1 MKKNKLFVSLLAAG
15 MLAIS
20 PVMAD
25 DVVTLTTSKSVGQA
39 ITLKINQP
47 EEAITVDWGNGT
59 AVTVDPTDEDYLT
72 LAGTVGGA
80 NIKITSASALE
91 TLICD
96 NSGLTAI
103 DLSQATNL
111 RSLFCQNNE
120 LTALDVTKCK
130 NLTDLNCANNKIKSF
145 VLTESTNPNVEVLNI
160 SGNEI
165 AGNRGTSSGT
175 TFSYNGSSLSYLDI
189 SHNAFTGSL
198 STSGNTKLDVLKCA
212 GNSLVSVSAPASTL
226 SSVMC
231 ADNNIN
237 TISVGSNTVNLRHVF
252 AENNKLGKIDVSA
265 SEKLE
270 YLSVSNNNLTNVA
283 LPNYKLYAYV
293 CDHNSLS
300 FNSLP
305 ETDNVEYYV
314 YAPQSDELK
323 INKLLTAKY
332 IASAQKTIYYMLVSS
347 TSSVFDT
354 GKKPYVI
361 DLSSYL
367 TDASGAYGN
376 IEVTFKSIAADGTE
390 SVIPSSDIRTSR
402 AASRR
407 GWYGFKKAYG
417 KVFAEF
423 TCSHFPDL
431 VQKTLQFV
439 VANSIE
445 DINES
450 TSVGSVVA
458 NADNA
463 LTVHVENGAI
473 VLTSGAPTAVR
484 IYGTDGKQVW
494 QGTVNGTEE
503 VNLSTGIYFVN
514 GKKVVL

>member
-59 AVTVDPTDEDYLT
+59 AVTVNPTEEDYLT

-91 TLICD
+91 TLICE

-160 SGNEI
+160 SGNQI
-165 AGNRGTSSGT
+165 AGNRGDKNSKA
-175 TFSYNGSSLSYLDI
+175 FSYGGSSLQYLDI
-189 SHNAFTGSL
+189 SNNAFDGSL
-198 STSGNTKLDVLKCA
+198 SFGANPDIDVVKCA
-212 GNSLVSVSAPASTL
+212 GNAMTSISVSGGSAT
-226 SSVMC
+226 SVMC

-237 TISVGSNTVNLRHVF
+237 TLTIGANSKEIRHVF
-252 AENNKLGKIDVSA
+252 AENNKLGSLDVSA
-265 SEKLE
+265 SQRLE
-270 YLSVSNNNLTNVA
+270 YLSVANNSLTSVK
-283 LPNYKLYAYV
+283 LPSYKLYAYT
-293 CDHNSLS
+293 CENNNLS
-300 FNSLP
+300 FSSLP
-305 ETDNVEYYV
+305 AKEDVENYT
-314 YAPQSDELK
+314 YAPQGSELK
-323 INKLLTAKY
+323 ITSLLSYKY
-332 IASAQKTIYYMLVSS
+332 IASAQKTFYYLLTCTKRSQ
-347 TSSVFDT
+347 FNT
-354 GKKPYVI
+354 GKKPYVL
-361 DLSSYL
+361 DLSNYL
-367 TDASGAYGN
+367 KDTSGEYGT
-376 IEVTFKSIAADGTE
+376 IQATFKSVASDGTE
-390 SVIPSSDIRTSR
+390 SVISEDDLYVINSSD
-402 AASRR
+402 A
-407 GWYGFKKAYG
+407 GGKYGFRKPLKNVY
-417 KVFAEF
+417 VEF
-423 TCSHFPDL
+423 STPDFPGL
-431 VQKTLQFV
+431 VQKTSHFMIV
-439 VANSIE
+439 ESVD
-445 DINES
+445 DI

-463 LTVHVENGAI
+463 LTVHVQNGAI

-503 VNLSTGIYFVN
+503 VNLSTGVYFVN
-514 GKKVVL
+514 GKKVIL